1 MSAATIP
8 AAGRV
13 LGVDLGSVR
22 IGVAV
27 CDSERRVATPV
38 TVVARETDAGA
49 HRRAL
54 AALVA
59 DHEAVGV
66 VVGLPRSLS
75 GRLGP
80 AARSA
85 RAETDELRCVLGVP
99 VETVDER
106 LSTLS
111 ASAALRAAG
120 YRAAEQRRLID
131 ASAAA
136 VLLQAWLDIRAV
148 PGA

>member
-1 MSAATIP
+1 VTAGTIP

-27 CDSERRVATPV
+27 CDSARRVATPL
-38 TVVARETDAGA
+38 TVVVRGSDAGA

-54 AALVA
+54 ADLVVE
-59 DHEAVGV
+59 HEAVGV

-75 GRLGP
+75 GQLGP
-80 AARSA
+80 AARNA
-85 RAETDELRCVLGVP
+85 QAETDELRTVLGVA

-106 LSTLS
+106 LSTVS

-120 YRAAEQRRLID
+120 HRAREQRRMID

-136 VLLQAWLDIRAV
+136 VLLQAWIDTRAV
-148 PGA
+148 PGE